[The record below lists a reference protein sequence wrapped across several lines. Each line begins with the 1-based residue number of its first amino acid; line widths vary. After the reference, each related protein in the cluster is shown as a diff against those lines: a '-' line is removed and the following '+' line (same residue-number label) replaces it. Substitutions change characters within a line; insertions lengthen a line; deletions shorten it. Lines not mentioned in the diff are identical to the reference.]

1 MHRDPIPLRA
11 LQNRSGELYYTH
23 EGSISVRSKQLY
35 KLIVALKDVVE
46 ARHAC
51 SLFSHPIRSKAD
63 DLYYPLL
70 NAIVVCDAKPFVDNR
85 ALGPLSSHWRKFS
98 DRKLQDTHERLL
110 QFRHDNIAH
119 NDLATAQVQIVPP
132 GARLAGKETTALGIS
147 WAVTRHVLDLRTF
160 PLIWDTI
167 EDLRVRLM
175 AAIDEEMLI
184 LYGLS
189 KLPTDPFPLT
199 FDDSL

>member
-1 MHRDPIPLRA
+1 MKV
-11 LQNRSGELYYTH
+11 QSRSA
-23 EGSISVRSKQLY
+23 RKKKLY
-35 KLIVALKDVVE
+35 KLIVAFKDIVE
-46 ARHAC
+46 ARQAC
-51 SLFSHPIRSKAD
+51 SLFSKTIRSMAD

-70 NAIVVCDAKPFVDNR
+70 NAIVVCYAKPFVDNK

-98 DRKLQDTHERLL
+98 DMRLQETHERLL

-132 GARLAGKETTALGIS
+132 GAALAGKQTTALGVS
-147 WAVTRHVLDLRTF
+147 WAVTRHVLHLKTF
-160 PLIWDTI
+160 PLIWDAI

-175 AAIDEEMLI
+175 TAIGEEVLI

-189 KLPTDPFPLT
+189 RLPSEPFPLS
-199 FDDSL
+199 FDEGL